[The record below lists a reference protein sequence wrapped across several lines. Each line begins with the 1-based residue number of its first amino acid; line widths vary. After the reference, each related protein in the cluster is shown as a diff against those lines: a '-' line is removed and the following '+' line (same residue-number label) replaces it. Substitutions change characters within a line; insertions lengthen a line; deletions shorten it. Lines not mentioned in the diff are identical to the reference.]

1 MICRRSIIILPP
13 MRWIVSRLLELRLK
27 SAHTSDS
34 CDRSIKSRLHR
45 PSSKIP
51 TKWSLAW
58 SFPPKGY
65 VRLFSRVDRFLKAQ
79 TTHMFDETLTHY
91 LNREKLR
98 SKDIFRILQECRR
111 SSASSFDQFFVVMT
125 TQVFVR
131 VLDDED
137 DNVVA
142 AGIKYRSIG
151 AAESSSATELSRLG
165 QAQTSR
171 RRKCSVFG
179 CDC

>member
-1 MICRRSIIILPP
+1 
-13 MRWIVSRLLELRLK
+13 
-27 SAHTSDS
+27 
-34 CDRSIKSRLHR
+34 
-45 PSSKIP
+45 
-51 TKWSLAW
+51 
-58 SFPPKGY
+58 
-65 VRLFSRVDRFLKAQ
+65 
-79 TTHMFDETLTHY
+79 
-91 LNREKLR
+91 
-98 SKDIFRILQECRR
+98 
-111 SSASSFDQFFVVMT
+111 MT